1 MPQQQKPNP
10 GMMPQ
15 MGQMQGIR
23 QMAPQQQQELP
34 FARPQLIRRNME
46 KFLSLP
52 QENQR
57 TQLGKMIMPLVS
69 RYCDDEYK
77 GDEAKITGM
86 LIDFS
91 VFQVEDILE
100 MMENP
105 KELMDRIREAQNLLQ
120 SNTG

>member
-1 MPQQQKPNP
+1 MP
-10 GMMPQ
+10 
-15 MGQMQGIR
+15 
-23 QMAPQQQQELP
+23 PQQQQEQP
-34 FARPQLIRRNME
+34 FAKPQLIRGNMD

-57 TQLGKMIMPLVS
+57 SQLGEMIMPLVS

-77 GDEAKITGM
+77 GDAAKITGM